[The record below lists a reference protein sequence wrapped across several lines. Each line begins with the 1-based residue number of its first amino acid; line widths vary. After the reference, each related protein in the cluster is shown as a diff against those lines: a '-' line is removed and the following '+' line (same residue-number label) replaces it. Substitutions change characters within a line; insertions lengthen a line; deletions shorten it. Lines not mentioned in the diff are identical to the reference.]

1 MSSDESD
8 EDNFQQLQEFEKK
21 LQLLMQECKTLL
33 TGQRETRDN
42 FLQEAHEK
50 IDELKGYSE
59 RLTKELET
67 MNKSAELLKGI
78 IERDDYL
85 DQYKN
90 IIRA

>member
-42 FLQEAHEK
+42 FLEEAHEK

-59 RLTKELET
+59 RLTRELET
-67 MNKSAELLKGI
+67 MNKSAELLKEI
-78 IERDDYL
+78 IKRDDYL
-85 DQYKN
+85 DQYKD

>member
-1 MSSDESD
+1 MSSDE
-8 EDNFQQLQEFEKK
+8 DNVEQLEEFDRK
-21 LQLLMQECKTLL
+21 LQLLIQEFKTLL
-33 TGQRETRDN
+33 TGQTETRDK

-50 IDELKGYSE
+50 IDELKAYSE
-59 RLTKELET
+59 RLTTELET

-90 IIRA
+90 II

>member
-1 MSSDESD
+1 MSSD
-8 EDNFQQLQEFEKK
+8 EDNFKQLEDFEQK
-21 LQLLMQECKTLL
+21 LQLFMQELKPLL
-33 TGQRETRDN
+33 TGQTETRDN

-59 RLTKELET
+59 SLTKELET